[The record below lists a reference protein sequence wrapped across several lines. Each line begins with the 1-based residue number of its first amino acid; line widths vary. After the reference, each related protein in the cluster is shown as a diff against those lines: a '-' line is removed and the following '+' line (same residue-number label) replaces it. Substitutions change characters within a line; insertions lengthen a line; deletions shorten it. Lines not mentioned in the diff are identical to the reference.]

1 MGWLIAAGI
10 IALIFG
16 LLLLSSRDFLVNL
29 GAFFNQ
35 SLGKVDGFLSPVR
48 ILVGIILVIIGG
60 WLISVAFSYPDLWYL
75 HLIGALALIFGLL
88 YLFIPQWLEVLC
100 NVCNQVLLSTDELVI
115 GARIVVGIIFILAA
129 IYMFFSAYLIR

>member
-16 LLLLSSRDFLVNL
+16 LLLLSSRDFLANL

-35 SLGKVDGFLSPVR
+35 SLGKVNAFLSPVHT
-48 ILVGIILVIIGG
+48 LVGIILVIIGG

-88 YLFIPQWLEVLC
+88 YLFVPQWLDILS